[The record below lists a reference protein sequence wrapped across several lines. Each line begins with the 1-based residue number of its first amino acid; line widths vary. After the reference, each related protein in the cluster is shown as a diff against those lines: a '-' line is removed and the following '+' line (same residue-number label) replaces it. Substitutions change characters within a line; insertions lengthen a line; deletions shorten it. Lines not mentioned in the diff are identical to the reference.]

1 MSQFK
6 VHVQYIIYGCCAI
19 ELLIGD
25 KLIKCDAGYGGP
37 NPLASLIEA
46 CLDFFTAKK
55 QGFETEDYIEE
66 TETTWDEEPGEMHL
80 GLKLLKNDMVI
91 MDIQQRDDEKNVLQE
106 WHESVPYED
115 FKEAI
120 VSEGFR
126 VLNAFGIFGYYAA
139 WSAHEDFP
147 LAALLRLTGNIELN
161 WDGDNCFTDL
171 SKELAC
177 LSSSEG

>member
-55 QGFETEDYIEE
+55 QV
-66 TETTWDEEPGEMHL
+66 
-80 GLKLLKNDMVI
+80 LKLKTTSKRRKPHGM
-91 MDIQQRDDEKNVLQE
+91 K
-106 WHESVPYED
+106 S
-115 FKEAI
+115 
-120 VSEGFR
+120 R
-126 VLNAFGIFGYYAA
+126 VRCIWG
-139 WSAHEDFP
+139 
-147 LAALLRLTGNIELN
+147 
-161 WDGDNCFTDL
+161 
-171 SKELAC
+171 
-177 LSSSEG
+177 

>member
-1 MSQFK
+1 MGQFK

-66 TETTWDEEPGEMHL
+66 TDTTWDEEPGEMYL
-80 GLKLLKNDMVI
+80 GLKLLK
-91 MDIQQRDDEKNVLQE
+91 
-106 WHESVPYED
+106 PY
-115 FKEAI
+115 
-120 VSEGFR
+120 FR
-126 VLNAFGIFGYYAA
+126 NTI
-139 WSAHEDFP
+139 
-147 LAALLRLTGNIELN
+147 I
-161 WDGDNCFTDL
+161 
-171 SKELAC
+171 
-177 LSSSEG
+177 

>member
-1 MSQFK
+1 MGQFK

-37 NPLASLIEA
+37 NPLGSLIVA

-106 WHESVPYED
+106 WHETVHMKNSRRQL
-115 FKEAI
+115 
-120 VSEGFR
+120 SQR
-126 VLNAFGIFGYYAA
+126 AFG
-139 WSAHEDFP
+139 
-147 LAALLRLTGNIELN
+147 
-161 WDGDNCFTDL
+161 C
-171 SKELAC
+171 
-177 LSSSEG
+177 

>member
-1 MSQFK
+1 MSRFK

-80 GLKLLKNDMVI
+80 RLKLLKNDLVI
-91 MDIQQRDDEKNVLQE
+91 MDIQQRDDEKTF
-106 WHESVPYED
+106 
-115 FKEAI
+115 FKNGMSLFLMKI
-120 VSEGFR
+120 SR
-126 VLNAFGIFGYYAA
+126 
-139 WSAHEDFP
+139 
-147 LAALLRLTGNIELN
+147 RLK
-161 WDGDNCFTDL
+161 D
-171 SKELAC
+171 
-177 LSSSEG
+177 